1 MMRIKKNDSV
11 KVISGN
17 NKGKTG
23 RVIKVMSCKTKAI
36 IEGLN
41 TVKKHARPTQDNPQ
55 GGIVEKELP
64 IHISNLLLLHKGKPA
79 KVGIK
84 ILKDGKK
91 IRMNKINGDSID

>member
-11 KVISGN
+11 KIISGN

-23 RVIKVMSCKTKAI
+23 RVIKIMSCRSKVI
-36 IEGLN
+36 VEGIN
-41 TVKKHARPTQDNPQ
+41 IVKKHARPTQENPQ

-64 IHISNLLLLHKGKPA
+64 IHISNLILLHKGKPA
-79 KVGIK
+79 KVGFK
-84 ILKDGKK
+84 FLKDGKK

>member
-11 KVISGN
+11 KVISGS

-23 RVIKVMSCKTKAI
+23 RIIKIMSCKTKAI
-36 IEGLN
+36 VEGIN
-41 TVKKHARPTQDNPQ
+41 IVKKHARPTQENPQ

-64 IHISNLLLLHKGKPA
+64 VHISNLMLLNKGKTA
-79 KVGIK
+79 KVGFK

-91 IRMNKINGDSID
+91 IRMNKLNGDAID

>member
-23 RVIKVMSCKTKAI
+23 RIIKIMSCKTKAI
-36 IEGLN
+36 VEGIN
-41 TVKKHARPTQDNPQ
+41 IVKKHARPTQENPQ

-64 IHISNLLLLHKGKPA
+64 VHISNLMLLNKGKTV
-79 KVGIK
+79 KVGFK
-84 ILKDGKK
+84 FLKDGKK
-91 IRMNKINGDSID
+91 IRMNKLNGDTID